1 MRIALMSPHDEILC
15 FIDNSVPE
23 AMHSYD
29 RVLHTYLTGDAY
41 TMEFKVPTT
50 EKDSHRIQEGC
61 KLSFLY
67 QGRSYYLSI
76 VKVIR
81 DETCVSVLAWGLSLE
96 LTNEE
101 VDKTSSSSLQS
112 MEQYLNSLGFE
123 SEVIKI
129 RINEVAGEK
138 RYLTFDQRESIL
150 RRMYRLADA
159 FDAEIAFEVSL
170 NGYRLDHIDLDVFRA
185 GQCKGAGKDRTGQVI
200 RYGDGIQGIE
210 KTSDIS
216 QLYTAIRPRGRKS
229 KKKKTTKNGTRTY
242 ASGAVSSVSYMKF
255 KDDQVTETREK
266 ETYKGWAETKINVTH
281 HKSEGSDEVM
291 PEKVYR
297 AGSRPSDLTGSATTA
312 WSAETETDI
321 ENTLT
326 LGGFLATASDENG
339 AYILTGNADDA
350 DLRCPQARDRFPA
363 ALTRRADGSFAD
375 GYIVKYMEISDAA
388 DQGSLYEAALKELK
402 KNCVPKVSYTLTGH
416 IDGEVGDWVTV
427 EDAQYDPPIYL
438 QCRIIEQ
445 ETDPDDPSNC
455 RTTFD
460 NFTET
465 RSQISDSIQRSVQL
479 AVDSAR
485 LYDCSIISAQSPI
498 YRENGESHQYQAA
511 VRKDG
516 VDITDEM
523 KVIWML
529 NGTDLDLTG
538 YPKAVSISTEDFDET
553 ATLGFRTVDA
563 NGRYR
568 GSAQITLQKIDLPTI
583 SQEANADGSL
593 TIKTESAGV
602 TSIQKL
608 SKGKDGISPTTS
620 LSKSG
625 KVTTFTVNDAAG
637 THSVQIHDGSDG
649 QSIQGPPGVAG
660 VGISGISK
668 TYVRSSSYTTQPT
681 SGWSTVPGTLT
692 STFPYMWER
701 MAIDKTDGT
710 TSYIYSVC
718 AVRGSD
724 GINGTNGT
732 DGSDGVGISS
742 ITMKY
747 YQSSSSTTPA
757 QTSSSWSATLP
768 TPTAGY
774 YLHTQIQVTKTDGT
788 SSYFYQ
794 KVRNG
799 SNGSSPSVVN
809 NVTSTSTTSAL
820 SANQGRILS
829 NRLSALE
836 SSGTAASGVVVDLT
850 AGDAGNNAKAAAVVS
865 ALRNGIT
872 PMIYTG
878 STYSPAVSTRLTNN
892 CGVYTLTLHYYDS
905 TCGYPNL
912 TSITMYAPVTC
923 G

>member
-1 MRIALMSPHDEILC
+1 MRIALMSPYDDILC

-23 AMHSYD
+23 TMHSYD

-41 TMEFKVPTT
+41 TMEFKVPTS
-50 EKDSHRIQEGC
+50 EKDSHLIQEGC
-61 KLSFLY
+61 KLSFVY
-67 QGRSYYLSI
+67 RSRSYYLSI

-123 SEVIKI
+123 SDVIKI

-150 RRMYRLADA
+150 KRMYRLADA
-159 FDAEIAFEVSL
+159 FEAEIAFEVSL

-185 GQCKGAGKDRTGQVI
+185 GQRKGAGNDRTGQVI

-229 KKKKTTKNGTRTY
+229 KKKKTTRNGTRTY
-242 ASGAVSSVSYMKF
+242 ASGAVSSVSYVKF
-255 KDDQVTETREK
+255 KDDQVTEMREK
-266 ETYKGWAETKINVTH
+266 EAYKGWSETKINVTY

-291 PEKVYR
+291 PEKIYR
-297 AGSRPSDLTGSATTA
+297 AGSRPSDLSGPATTS
-312 WSAETETDI
+312 WSAPQEADVDT
-321 ENTLT
+321 TLT
-326 LGGFLATASDENG
+326 LGGFSATASDENG

-445 ETDPDDPSNC
+445 EADPDDPSNC

-465 RSQISDSIQRSVQL
+465 RSQISDGIQRSVQL
-479 AVDSAR
+479 AIDSTR
-485 LYDCSIISAQSPI
+485 LYDCSILSAQSTI
-498 YRENGESHQYQAA
+498 YRENDESHLYQAA
-511 VRKDG
+511 VRNDG
-516 VDITDEM
+516 VDMTDEM

-529 NGTDLDLTG
+529 NGSDLDLAG
-538 YPKAVSISTEDFDET
+538 YPKTVSVDTADFDQT
-553 ATLGFRTVDA
+553 AALGFRAVDA
-563 NGRYR
+563 SGRSR
-568 GSAQITLQKIDLPTI
+568 GSAEVTLQKIDLPTI
-583 SQEANADGSL
+583 SQEANEDGSL

-602 TSIQKL
+602 TNTQTL
-608 SKGKDGISPTTS
+608 AKGKDGISPTTS
-620 LSKSG
+620 LIKSG

-649 QSIQGPPGVAG
+649 QSIQGPPGEVG

-668 TYVRSSSYTTQPT
+668 MYVRSSSYTTRPT

-692 STFPYMWER
+692 TTYPYMWEQ
-701 MAIDKTDGT
+701 MAIDKTDGST
-710 TSYIYSVC
+710 EYIYSVC

-724 GINGTNGT
+724 GS
-732 DGSDGVGISS
+732 DGSPGAAGVGISNV
-742 ITMKY
+742 TTRY

-757 QTSSSWSATLP
+757 QTSSSWSTTLP

-809 NVTSTSTTSAL
+809 NLTSTSTSSAL

-829 NRLSALE
+829 GRISALE

-850 AGDAGNNAKAAAVVS
+850 AGDAGNDAKAAAVVS